1 MFFERFTEKARTAV
15 VLAQQ
20 QARERG
26 DDTIDTGHLLRALFA
41 VPDNLA
47 VMVLEGFSVRRA
59 DVEADLDRRRP
70 SEVTGGTSDAS
81 SLAALGID
89 LDEVRRRVEEAFGP
103 GALERVRRPRG
114 RRWGGHIPFAKESKK
129 ALELAL
135 REAIAPRA
143 QLHRHRAH
151 AAGDAARRRSRARRA
166 GGARGAAGRRAG
178 DRRGAGAGPPRGVR
192 GAPCEHRRRAHRRRH
207 DLPGLPRAP
216 ARGAARPRAGAQVDR
231 PRRPRPARL
240 DPRRAPGRRRRPLR
254 RRPRHGDAAAGVG
267 RGARRR
273 RRRRCAP
280 AAAGRAH
287 PGRPAVH
294 AGHRPDVGGRAA
306 AGVRVRP
313 VRGHRPARRRRGGG
327 PDAGRRGEHRRLRAR
342 RRRGGRAGDGR
353 GGRPV
358 AARSAG
364 QPRLGR
370 PGLLLRRSARG
381 PVLHAA
387 GGLAGPR
394 RSGGAAQ
401 RQPRRDRAVAPRP
414 RAGADGGPAA
424 RAARRAARGRAR
436 RRGPGAARRPDACLQ
451 GEQRSEG

>member
-26 DDTIDTGHLLRALFA
+26 DDAIDTGHLLRALFA

-70 SEVTGGTSDAS
+70 GDATGGTSDAS

-114 RRWGGHIPFAKESKK
+114 RRWGGHIPFARESKK
-129 ALELAL
+129 TLELAL
-135 REAIAPRA
+135 REAIALGHNYIGTEHMLLAMLRGGGV
-143 QLHRHRAH
+143 AH
-151 AAGDAARRRSRARRA
+151 DVLVARGVRLDAARVIVEELVR
-166 GGARGAAGRRAG
+166 GRRAA
-178 DRRGAGAGPPRGVR
+178 RGSEGRALRAPRHG
-192 GAPCEHRRRAHRRRH
+192 RAHRRRH

-231 PRRPRPARL
+231 PRRPRPAQL

-254 RRPRHGDAAAGVG
+254 WRPRHGDAAAGVG
-267 RGARRR
+267 RGTRRR
-273 RRRRCAP
+273 RRRRSTP

-287 PGRPAVH
+287 PGRQAVH

-370 PGLLLRRSARG
+370 PGLLLRRVARG
-381 PVLHAA
+381 AVLHAA
-387 GGLAGPR
+387 GGLAGPCGSR
-394 RSGGAAQ
+394 GAAQ

-414 RAGADGGPAA
+414 GAGADGGPAA

-436 RRGPGAARRPDACLQ
+436 RRGPGAARRCISVD
-451 GEQRSEG
+451 EG